1 LLPLAVFLEMI
12 MTRILL
18 AAGLLLAT
26 ALTPAMAQ
34 EGKLVV
40 YTSQPQTDA
49 QQTVDAFMAKYPGI
63 TVDWV
68 RDGTP
73 QVMAKFR
80 SELEA
85 GAPQADVLLIA
96 DVVTMEGLK
105 AEGLLLNYPEADLTG
120 YPEGLHDE
128 DGAYFSTKL
137 ITTGIV
143 YNTAATMIPTSWQD
157 LTKPEAKGQIAMPS
171 PLTSGAAM
179 IHAVTLTENLS
190 EGWDFYSALAANGAQ
205 ASGGNGGILTAVSG
219 GEKLY
224 GMIVDYM
231 PIREAAKGA
240 PVKFVFPTE
249 GVSAVTEP
257 VAILQSGQNHDNAK
271 LFVDF
276 LLSEEGQQLAA
287 SQGYIPAREGVA
299 LPEGYPAREDIK
311 VLGYDAAAALTNDQA
326 NKDQFSEIFGQ

>member
-1 LLPLAVFLEMI
+1 MRVI
-12 MTRILL
+12 IT
-18 AAGLLLAT
+18 AGVLLAT
-26 ALTPAMAQ
+26 ISPSLAQ
-34 EGKLVV
+34 EGRLVL

-49 QQTVDAFMAKYPGI
+49 QQTADAFMAEYPSI

-73 QVMAKFR
+73 QIMARFR

-85 GAPQADVLLIA
+85 GAPQADILLIA

-105 AEGLLLNYPEADLTG
+105 AEGLLLNYPDADVSA

-143 YNTAATMIPTSWQD
+143 YNTAATMIPTSWED
-157 LTKPEAKGQIAMPS
+157 LTSPEAQNQVAMPS
-171 PLTSGAAM
+171 PLTSGAAL
-179 IHAVTLTENLS
+179 IHTVTLTENLP
-190 EGWDFYSALAANGAQ
+190 EGWDFYTALAENGAQ

-231 PIREAAKGA
+231 PIREAANGA
-240 PVKFVFPTE
+240 PVQFVFPTE

-257 VAILQSGQNHDNAK
+257 AAILQSSQNQENAK
-271 LFVDF
+271 LFIDF
-276 LLSEEGQQLAA
+276 LLSEEGQELAV
-287 SQGYIPAREGVA
+287 SQGYIPARDGIA
-299 LPEGYPAREDIK
+299 LPEGYPDRSEIN
-311 VLGYDAAAALTNDQA
+311 VLGYDAADALANEQA
-326 NKDQFSEIFGQ
+326 NRDRFSEIFGQ

>member
-1 LLPLAVFLEMI
+1 MR
-12 MTRILL
+12 TLL
-18 AAGLLLAT
+18 AAGLMLAT

-34 EGKLVV
+34 EGTLVL

-49 QQTVDAFMAKYPGI
+49 QQTADAFMARYPGI
-63 TVDWV
+63 TVEWV

-73 QVMAKFR
+73 QIMAKFR

-85 GAPQADVLLIA
+85 GAPLADVLLIA

-105 AEGLLLNYPEADLTG
+105 AEGLLASYPEADLTG

-143 YNTAATMIPTSWQD
+143 YNTAATMIPTSWSD
-157 LTKPEAKGQIAMPS
+157 LTRPEAQNQVAMPS

-179 IHAVTLTENLS
+179 IHTVTLTENLA
-190 EGWDFYSALAANGAQ
+190 EGWEYYEALAANGAQ

-240 PVKFVFPTE
+240 PVAFVFPTE

-257 VAILQSGQNHDNAK
+257 VAILESAQNPDNAR

-287 SQGYIPAREGVA
+287 SQGYIPAREGIA
-299 LPEGYPAREDIK
+299 LPEGYPDRSEIR
-311 VLGYDAAAALTNDQA
+311 VLGYDAAAALADDQD
-326 NKDQFSEIFGQ
+326 NKDRFADIFGQ